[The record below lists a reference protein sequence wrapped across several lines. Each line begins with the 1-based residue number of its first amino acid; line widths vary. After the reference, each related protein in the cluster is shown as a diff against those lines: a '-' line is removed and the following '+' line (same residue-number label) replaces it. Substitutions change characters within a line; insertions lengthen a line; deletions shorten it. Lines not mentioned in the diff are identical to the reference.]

1 MTAFQGTRPGDM
13 RHRLLLEQPVFSSDG
28 GGGTARSWQAA
39 ASLWGAITPLSPA
52 RGIEAEQPGGRI
64 NYRVTCRFRTD
75 IKPGQRFRT
84 TQQTL
89 EIDAV
94 VDPDGR
100 RRWIECRC
108 REHQS

>member
-1 MTAFQGTRPGDM
+1 MTSSQVTRPGDM
-13 RHRLLLEQPVFSSDG
+13 CHRLILEQPVFVSDG
-28 GGGTARSWQAA
+28 GGGTARSWQLAA
-39 ASLWGAITPLSPA
+39 TLWGAITPLSPA
-52 RGIEAEQPGGRI
+52 RGVEAEQPGGRI
-64 NYRVTCRFRTD
+64 NYRVTCRFRSD

-89 EIDAV
+89 EIYAV
-94 VDPDGR
+94 VDPDGC